1 MRRTGLVT
9 VMVLVALVSCRS
21 EPEKSAT
28 PPADR
33 PTSTT
38 TTATTAG
45 PSSST
50 SAPATTPGPASL
62 RLAPD
67 GLGTVVFGTA
77 EAQVRTA
84 LTTAFGLPDSD
95 DTLPAGSCSSGAT
108 RSVSWGDL
116 HVLFGPDGSGRPTAV
131 GWTYGTDDPPATP
144 ALATAEQ
151 ITLGSTLAQLRSAYG
166 DRVEV
171 TEDKASGT
179 VRLSVQ
185 GSRYQL
191 GLSGLL
197 TGTADTDTVRA
208 LFAGSYCGE

>member
-1 MRRTGLVT
+1 MAV
-9 VMVLVALVSCRS
+9 VVLLALVSCS
-21 EPEKSAT
+21 DDGQKSAT

-33 PTSTT
+33 PTSTVT
-38 TTATTAG
+38 TATTATTAG

-50 SAPATTPGPASL
+50 TASSVAPGPASI

-67 GLGTVVFGTA
+67 GLGALVFGTA
-77 EAQVRTA
+77 EAQVRTT
-84 LTTAFGLPDSD
+84 LTQAFGPPDSD

-108 RSVSWGDL
+108 RSVSWGAL

-151 ITLGSTLAQLRSAYG
+151 ISFGSTLAQLRSAYG

-185 GSRYQL
+185 GSRDQL

-197 TGTADTDTVRA
+197 TGTSDSDTVRA
-208 LFAGSYCGE
+208 LFAGSYCGD